1 VPGTSSAYRSSQVGA
16 VRALVQPHPSA
27 ATDVTSL
34 AAAAALI
41 ERLEIEAAQL
51 AALRAE
57 LLEQALRTLLGG
69 ATLPGTVL
77 GPARNGQAGERD
89 VRFALEDAYREM
101 ARAAHGPDKIRLVD
115 LANAARPRT
124 RT

>member
-1 VPGTSSAYRSSQVGA
+1 V
-16 VRALVQPHPSA
+16 A
-27 ATDVTSL
+27 ADVTSL

-57 LLEQALRTLLGG
+57 LLEQALQTVSGG
-69 ATLPGTVL
+69 RALPAAVL
-77 GPARNGQAGERD
+77 GAARSGEVRERD
-89 VRFALEDAYREM
+89 VRLALEGAYREM
-101 ARAAHGPDKIRLVD
+101 ALAAHGREKIRLVD
-115 LANAARPRT
+115 LANASRPRT

>member
-1 VPGTSSAYRSSQVGA
+1 
-16 VRALVQPHPSA
+16 VRALVRAHPA
-27 ATDVTSL
+27 AAADVTSL
-34 AAAAALI
+34 SAAAALI

-57 LLEQALRTLLGG
+57 LLEQALQSVSDGR
-69 ATLPGTVL
+69 ALPATVL
-77 GPARNGQAGERD
+77 GSARTGDVRERE

-101 ARAAHGPDKIRLVD
+101 AQAAHGPEKIRLVD
-115 LANAARPRT
+115 LANASRPRT